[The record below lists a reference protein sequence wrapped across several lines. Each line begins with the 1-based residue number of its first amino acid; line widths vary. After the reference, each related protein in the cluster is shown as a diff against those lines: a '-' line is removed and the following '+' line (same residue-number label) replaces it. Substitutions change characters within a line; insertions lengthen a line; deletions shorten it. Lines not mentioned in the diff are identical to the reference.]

1 MDAVLKELVENIQDE
16 IIAKAK
22 REESI
27 ISSIIQKKFGI
38 DIKDHKSVKELI
50 KVKKLSLL
58 RDCNYNLIGITTNNR
73 WLYTINGEVIG
84 KSGRRYKIEN
94 IKS

>member
-1 MDAVLKELVENIQDE
+1 MDAELKEMVGHIQDE

-27 ISSIIQKKFGI
+27 ISSIIEKKFGV
-38 DIKDHKSVKELI
+38 DAKDHKSVKELI
-50 KVKKLSLL
+50 KVKKLAIL
-58 RDCNYNLIGITTNNR
+58 RDCNNNVIGITANNR
-73 WLYTINGEVIG
+73 WLYSINGKVIG
-84 KSGRRYKIEN
+84 KSGRRYEIEN